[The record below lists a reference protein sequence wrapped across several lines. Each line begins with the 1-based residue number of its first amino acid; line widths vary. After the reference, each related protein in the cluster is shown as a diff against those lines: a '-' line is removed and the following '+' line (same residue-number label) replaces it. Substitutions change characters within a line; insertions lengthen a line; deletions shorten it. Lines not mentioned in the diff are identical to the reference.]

1 MKEGHKYDDI
11 IGLEHPTSRRHPR
24 MSAMDRAAQFAPFS
38 ALTGYDDMVVERAR
52 VTGSKVELDDMQRM
66 ALDESVSY
74 ILDHLPERPKVKITW
89 FIRDARKSGGRYQEI
104 EDAVQNV
111 ELPNRL
117 IILRNGLKIPMDD
130 ILEICTGLE

>member
-1 MKEGHKYDDI
+1 MTDGHKYDDI
-11 IGLEHPTSRRHPR
+11 INLEHPTSKRHPR

-52 VTGSKVELDDMQRM
+52 ITGSRMELDDMQKM
-66 ALDESVSY
+66 ALDESMAYV
-74 ILDHLPERPKVKITW
+74 LEHLSERPQVKITW
-89 FIRDARKSGGRYQEI
+89 FIKDARKSGGHYQEI

-111 ELPNRL
+111 EVPNRM

-130 ILEICTGLE
+130 ILEILVVK

>member
-1 MKEGHKYDDI
+1 MTDGHKYDDI
-11 IGLEHPTSRRHPR
+11 INLEHPTSKRHPR

-52 VTGSKVELDDMQRM
+52 ITGSRMELDDMQKM
-66 ALDESVSY
+66 ALDESMTY
-74 ILDHLPERPKVKITW
+74 ILEHLSERPQVKITW
-89 FIRDARKSGGRYQEI
+89 FIKDARKSGGRYHEI

-117 IILRNGLKIPMDD
+117 IILRNRMKIPMDD
-130 ILEICTGLE
+130 ILEILVVK